1 MSMHNGSPPTRPRV
15 RSAVRSS
22 LRRLLPAGLLG
33 VAAALLVSCAS
44 SGNGLIP
51 AEKAGPLQSDFEA
64 VEQAA
69 QNGDGSCAATEAA
82 ISKTELDFNALPA
95 TVDQGLRNRLAEGI
109 SKLHAD
115 ALQLCAQPLSQVNT
129 ATSSLRS
136 TTITTSTS
144 ATTPATTPTSAETTP
159 ATGPTSSGP
168 AGGTSAPP
176 NEIPPGSEAGP
187 GGSTGSGSTGATGVE
202 STGASGPTGAGQ

>member
-1 MSMHNGSPPTRPRV
+1 MSMHNGLPSTRPRTP
-15 RSAVRSS
+15 SAVRSS
-22 LRRLLPAGLLG
+22 LRRLLPASLLG

-69 QNGDGSCAATEAA
+69 QNGDGSCAATETA
-82 ISKTELDFNALPA
+82 ISKTEQDFDALPS
-95 TVDQGLRNRLAEGI
+95 TVDQGLRKRLAEGI

-115 ALQLCAQPLSQVNT
+115 ALQLCAQPPSQVNT
-129 ATSSLRS
+129 STTSPRS
-136 TTITTSTS
+136 TTTTSTS
-144 ATTPATTPTSAETTP
+144 ATTPVTTQTSAETT
-159 ATGPTSSGP
+159 ATTGPTSSGP

-176 NEIPPGSEAGP
+176 SETPPGSEAGP
-187 GGSTGSGSTGATGVE
+187 GGSTGNGSTGATGVE
-202 STGASGPTGAGQ
+202 STGASGPTGAGR